1 MSSEEKCVIITVLFF
16 VFFMLAHHI
25 LKPSYIYNENKP
37 KGDNN
42 LSPLQ
47 LNLIYSLMF
56 ASSLG
61 ILCLFIEIIR
71 NRLYIGNKENN
82 ENQSVEPPSFK

>member
-1 MSSEEKCVIITVLFF
+1 MSDERCIIITVLSFA
-16 VFFMLAHHI
+16 FFMIIHHI
-25 LKPSYIYNENKP
+25 VKPSYIYKRNENNQNET
-37 KGDNN
+37 G

-61 ILCLFIEIIR
+61 ILCLFVEIIR
-71 NRLYIGNKENN
+71 NQMIGNKENK